1 MSSETDL
8 SRNQGIQNLRNS
20 FLRGFPLPF
29 NVETLQAFGALFQIP
44 HYYRKFSHCK
54 LKMLFYF
61 NLLTRTFTKNSY
73 LCNQLGNALF
83 CVTSGIFAGRA
94 QRDLAKL
101 HELHKIAFPK
111 VLHTRFFL
119 ILTKKSFFK
128 R

>member
-1 MSSETDL
+1 M
-8 SRNQGIQNLRNS
+8 
-20 FLRGFPLPF
+20 
-29 NVETLQAFGALFQIP
+29 
-44 HYYRKFSHCK
+44 
-54 LKMLFYF
+54 LKPQLYEVIKMNKPRY
-61 NLLTRTFTKNSY
+61 NSY

-94 QRDLAKL
+94 QRDPAKS
-101 HELHKIAFPK
+101 HELHKIAFPN

>member
-1 MSSETDL
+1 MWMGLCT
-8 SRNQGIQNLRNS
+8 
-20 FLRGFPLPF
+20 FPS
-29 NVETLQAFGALFQIP
+29 VES
-44 HYYRKFSHCK
+44 YWS
-54 LKMLFYF
+54 
-61 NLLTRTFTKNSY
+61 NNSY

-94 QRDLAKL
+94 QRDPAKS

>member
-1 MSSETDL
+1 MH
-8 SRNQGIQNLRNS
+8 I
-20 FLRGFPLPF
+20 
-29 NVETLQAFGALFQIP
+29 TLHSLQHEFAILVQIRFFISVINKNT
-44 HYYRKFSHCK
+44 Y
-54 LKMLFYF
+54 
-61 NLLTRTFTKNSY
+61 NSY

-94 QRDLAKL
+94 QRDPAKS

>member
-1 MSSETDL
+1 MWKTYLKD
-8 SRNQGIQNLRNS
+8 
-20 FLRGFPLPF
+20 RGFTLP
-29 NVETLQAFGALFQIP
+29 TL
-44 HYYRKFSHCK
+44 
-54 LKMLFYF
+54 
-61 NLLTRTFTKNSY
+61 NSY

-94 QRDLAKL
+94 QRDPAKS

>member
-1 MSSETDL
+1 MQKCT
-8 SRNQGIQNLRNS
+8 
-20 FLRGFPLPF
+20 
-29 NVETLQAFGALFQIP
+29 
-44 HYYRKFSHCK
+44 
-54 LKMLFYF
+54 
-61 NLLTRTFTKNSY
+61 TFTAIFRVKNSY

-94 QRDLAKL
+94 QRDPAKS
-101 HELHKIAFPK
+101 HELHKIAFLN